1 MREYLLVFL
10 VAAAVTYLV
19 TVLAR
24 EVAVRTGAVARVRD
38 RDVHA
43 EPTPYFGGV
52 AMLIGIVAAYLV
64 AKQLPFLSY
73 RGSERMFDDAR
84 TVVIAGALICV
95 VGVFDDLF
103 EIDPLMKAGGQLLV
117 AGYLVVENVQF
128 FFFPASGGSRIVM
141 DPTQGMVLTVI
152 VVVLTVNAVNFVD
165 GLDGLAAGV
174 IGIGA
179 LAFFWYCYQLTRVN
193 NETLATTGALL
204 SVMLAGAC
212 VGFLGH
218 NFHPARLFMGDSGS
232 MLIGLM
238 LAASAITLTG
248 QFSTGQ
254 VATGADGG
262 TASFIPVLLPL
273 LLPVAIMA
281 IPLIDFALAVIRRLL
296 RGQSPLKA
304 DKQHLHHRLLA
315 IGHSHR
321 KAVGIMW
328 LWAALIAF
336 GMVAMSLYSG
346 TRVAVAIGVLTVFA
360 VVVTFVVK
368 ASQDGIEGVDDAAAA
383 ADAEGAETPEEGHP
397 PTL

>member
-24 EVAVRTGAVARVRD
+24 EIAVRTGAVARVRD

-52 AMLIGIVAAYLV
+52 AMLVGIVAAYFV
-64 AKQLPFLSY
+64 AQQLPFLSY
-73 RGSERMFDDAR
+73 RGSEAVFDPAR
-84 TVVIAGALICV
+84 TVIIAGAMICV
-95 VGVFDDLF
+95 VGMFDDLF

-117 AGYLVVENVQF
+117 AGYLVLNNIQF
-128 FFFPASGGSRIVM
+128 FTFPLPGGESFGM
-141 DPTQGMVLTVI
+141 DPIQGLVLTVI

-193 NETLATTGALL
+193 NENLATTGALL

-218 NFHPARLFMGDSGS
+218 NLHPARLFMGDSGS

-238 LAASAITLTG
+238 LAGSAITLTG
-248 QFSTGQ
+248 QFSPGQ
-254 VATGADGG
+254 IDTAADGG
-262 TASFIPVLLPL
+262 SASLFPVLLPL

-281 IPLIDFALAVIRRLL
+281 IPITDFVMAVVRRLL
-296 RGQSPLKA
+296 RGESPLKA
-304 DKQHLHHRLLA
+304 DKQHLHHRLLE

-321 KAVGIMW
+321 KAVAIMW

-336 GMVAMSLYSG
+336 GMVAVSLYSG
-346 TRVAVAIGVLTVFA
+346 RGVAIGIAVTTVVA
-360 VVVTFVVK
+360 IAATFLVK
-368 ASQDGIEGVDDAAAA
+368 ASQEGIEPP
-383 ADAEGAETPEEGHP
+383 ADGTSET
-397 PTL
+397 L